1 MPVLRCI
8 RDGCIDPTSV
18 TGKQKGEGAER
29 EEDGQRRDRQT
40 EQAAPRNLARTL

>member
-1 MPVLRCI
+1 MLRRI

-18 TGKQKGEGAER
+18 TGKQKGEGAEG

-40 EQAAPRNLARTL
+40 EQAAPRSLARTL